1 MQRSKLGRTTVAAV
15 TLAAVAVV
23 LGSGVSAQASK
34 QGSGANVAEATKLA
48 EAIMK
53 PVTFKAPGPPIPVG
67 TSLKGKK
74 VKFIAPVDNQFS
86 ETAGK
91 AMQAAGAVAGV
102 SVETDYAAA
111 TLSQI
116 QSAINS
122 AIIEKVSAIVILSVP
137 PAAIA
142 QPIKDAISHGIP
154 VMVTGA
160 HEPGALDSTEKS
172 LGVKADVTGCY
183 SCAGRAMA
191 DFAVMQSKGNVHALF
206 INSPDIGVSND
217 EAKAFAS
224 ELKRLC
230 STCTTQ
236 QVDIPVADWATQMTS
251 TVASA
256 LAAHPDINY
265 IAPVFDTME
274 AFTTPA
280 VKAANALDKINM
292 VSFNAS
298 EAQMKEMQTGAKP
311 TWVADGGY
319 DLTWWGWLMMDDAYR
334 AMLNKPT
341 VPSPAVPLRFFTRA
355 SLKPFNVSG
364 SQDPWY
370 GNPQYVSGFKKLWGI
385 TS

>member
-1 MQRSKLGRTTVAAV
+1 MHRSKEGRTRVAAV

-23 LGSGVSAQASK
+23 LVSVVSAQASK

-53 PVTFKAPGPPIPVG
+53 PVTFKAPGPAIPVG
-67 TSLKGKK
+67 TSLKGKT

-102 SVETDYAAA
+102 SVQTDYAAA

-224 ELKRLC
+224 ELKQLC

-236 QVDIPVADWATQMTS
+236 QVDVPVADWATQMTS

-280 VKAANALDKINM
+280 VKAANELDKINM

-319 DLTWWGWLMMDDAYR
+319 DLTWWGWLMMDDVYR

-341 VPSPAVPLRFFTRA
+341 VPSPAVPLRFFTHA
-355 SLKPFNVSG
+355 SVKSFNVSG

>member
-1 MQRSKLGRTTVAAV
+1 M
-15 TLAAVAVV
+15 LAAVAVV
-23 LGSGVSAQASK
+23 LVSVVSAQASK

-48 EAIMK
+48 QAIMK

-67 TSLKGKK
+67 TSLKGKT

-102 SVETDYAAA
+102 SVQTDFAAA

-116 QSAINS
+116 QAAVNS
-122 AIIEKVSAIVILSVP
+122 AIVEKVSAIVILSVP

-236 QVDIPVADWATQMTS
+236 QVDVPVADWATQMTS

-280 VKAANALDKINM
+280 VKAANALNKINM

-319 DLTWWGWLMMDDAYR
+319 DLTWWGWLMMDDVYR

-341 VPSPAVPLRFFTRA
+341 VPSPAVPLRFFTKA
-355 SLKPFNVSG
+355 SVKSFNLSG

>member
-1 MQRSKLGRTTVAAV
+1 MQRSKLRRTRI
-15 TLAAVAVV
+15 AAVALAAMAVV
-23 LGSGVSAQASK
+23 LASGVAAQASK
-34 QGSGANVAEATKLA
+34 KDSGANVAEATKLA
-48 EAIMK
+48 QAIMK
-53 PVTFKAPGPPIPVG
+53 PVTFTAPGPAIPVG
-67 TSLKGKK
+67 TSLTGKK

-91 AMQAAGAVAGV
+91 AMQQAGAAAGVTV
-102 SVETDYAAA
+102 QTDYAAG
-111 TLSQI
+111 TLAQI
-116 QSAINS
+116 QAAINS
-122 AIIEKVSAIVILSVP
+122 AIVQHFSAIVILSVP

-142 QPIKDAISHGIP
+142 QPIKTAIAKGIP
-154 VMVTGA
+154 VIVTGA

-183 SCAGRAMA
+183 ACAGKAMA
-191 DFAVMQSKGNVHALF
+191 DFAVMANKGNVHALF
-206 INSPDIGVSND
+206 INSPDIGVSNS
-217 EAKAFAS
+217 EAMAFAA

-230 STCTTQ
+230 SSCSTQ
-236 QVDIPVADWATQMTS
+236 QVDVPVANWATQMTS

-280 VKAANALDKINM
+280 VKAANALDKISM

-319 DLTWWGWLMMDDAYR
+319 DLTWWGWLMMDDVYR
-334 AMLNKPT
+334 IMLGKPA
-341 VPSPAVPLRFFTRA
+341 VPSPAVPLRFFTQA
-355 SLKPFNVSG
+355 SVKGFNVSG